1 MPAIDIPAPVGGWN
15 ARDALANMPPT
26 DAVKL
31 VNWIPRGSYVQSR
44 GGYGVHASG
53 LGGPVQTLAAYR
65 GSVEL
70 LLAAANGSIWD
81 VTGTKFTVGTGY
93 ASNRW
98 QVANHSTKLVLA
110 NGMDA
115 PQVFDGTTMTAANFT
130 GSPVDFTPST
140 MWSLNSFKG
149 RMFYWAKG
157 VQAFWYATAG
167 AYQGVMTKFNMAS
180 QLQTGGSL
188 VQMVTWTLDSGSG
201 VDDLAAFIFS
211 TGETLIYQGSD
222 PGDVNDWSLIGRFQ
236 IGEPMGPRAH
246 AKSGGT
252 EIIITRDGYI
262 DLSVALKD
270 GRYSEKSAYSA
281 KIIKASKE
289 VTSLYGT
296 FDGWEAIL
304 YPAGQL
310 FLVNIPTSAAG
321 TAFQHVR
328 ETSSGGW
335 CEFKG
340 WNAQTFCTF
349 GNRLFFGDSDGNVC
363 LADNGAA
370 DNGARI
376 EAWGVPAFN
385 ALGNRGRRKQITAAA
400 VTSSHSAPASYA
412 YDGLADYGLT
422 LRAALQDDNTSIGGD
437 WDSSN
442 WDVTDWSSGGIPTA
456 GDTVTQGWKNCAA
469 IGYTVTVS
477 VRIRQKAQVI
487 NWYSTHI
494 QFRQAGVI

>member
-1 MPAIDIPAPVGGWN
+1 MASTDIPAPVGGWN

-188 VQMVTWTLDSGSG
+188 VQMVTWTRDSGSG

-222 PGDVNDWSLIGRFQ
+222 PGNVGDWSLIGRFQ
-236 IGEPMGPRAH
+236 IGEPLGPQAH
-246 AKSGGT
+246 AKVGGT
-252 EIIITRDGYI
+252 EIIITRDGYV

-289 VTSLYGT
+289 VAAQFGG
-296 FDGWEAIL
+296 FDGWQAIL

-310 FLVNIPTSAAG
+310 FIVNIPTSG
-321 TAFQHVR
+321 EDAFQHVR

-340 WNAQTFCTF
+340 WDAMCFCTF
-349 GNRLFFGDSDGNVC
+349 GNRLYFGDAAGRVC
-363 LADNGAA
+363 LADSGAS

-376 EAWGVPAFN
+376 EAWGIPAFN
-385 ALGNRGRRKQITAAA
+385 ALGNRGRKKQLTAAT
-400 VTSSHSAPASYA
+400 VVSSHATPINYA
-412 YDGLADYGLT
+412 YDGLADFSLT
-422 LRAALQDDNTSIGGD
+422 LRVTLQDDNTSAGGN
-437 WDSSN
+437 WDTSE
-442 WDVTDWSSGGIPTA
+442 WDVTDWSAGGIPTA
-456 GDTVTQGWKNCAA
+456 GDTVTQGWKNCHA
-469 IGYTVTVS
+469 IGYAVTVS
-477 VRIRQKAQVI
+477 VRIRQRAQVI
-487 NWYSTHI
+487 NWYSTHL
-494 QFRQAGVI
+494 QFRNAGVF